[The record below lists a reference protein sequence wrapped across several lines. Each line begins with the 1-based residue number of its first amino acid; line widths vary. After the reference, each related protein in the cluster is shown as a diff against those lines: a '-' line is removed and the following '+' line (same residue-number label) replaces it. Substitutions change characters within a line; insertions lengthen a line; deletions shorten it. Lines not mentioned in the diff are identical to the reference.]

1 MEKQTLYRFNEWW
14 LNGIIRPELTGK
26 FERENYKKI
35 KERIEDRQILL
46 LYGLR
51 RVGKTTTMYRLISDL
66 MKAGI
71 KPTNIFY
78 FSFDEVSWDIEE
90 VLSLYLGNILRM
102 PISEAG
108 PVYIFLDEIQKA
120 KQWENGIKIFYD
132 LYPNLKFVLSGSAS
146 LNIVKGSTETLAGR
160 IFRIKIDPLSF
171 HEFVVLKGR
180 TVTFEKLQFA
190 SDILRPLF
198 TEYIEMGGFPEL
210 VDETDSWKIRTY
222 IRSIVIDR
230 IITGDIPQEFGIR
243 DMDLLKRLMEILLQS
258 PGMIV
263 NVDKLASS
271 LGRNRITISNFISY
285 MEYAFLIKL
294 VSNYRPVTSS
304 ASRKLKKV
312 YPYLPA
318 FYMSLLSLTERYDT
332 GKVFENIVLNSVQL
346 EYYYRN
352 GPTEIDFVLTIDG
365 RTVPIEVKSGNY
377 DIKEVAKAF
386 TRIGQESGILIT
398 QDSYHIAQT
407 SNVKIF
413 LYPIE
418 VFAMYPHELLRQFL
432 SQGGK
437 ESFTDES

>member
-14 LNGIIRPELTGK
+14 LNGIVRPELTGK
-26 FERENYKKI
+26 FERENYKEI
-35 KERIEDRQILL
+35 KKRIEDRQILL

-66 MKAGI
+66 MKAGV

-90 VLSLYLGNILRM
+90 VLSLYLGNILRV

-120 KQWENGIKIFYD
+120 KQWENRIKIFYD

-160 IFRIKIDPLSF
+160 IIRIKIDPLSF
-171 HEFVVLKGR
+171 HEFVALKGR
-180 TVTFEKLQFA
+180 TVAFEKLQFA
-190 SDILRPLF
+190 SYILRPLF
-198 TEYIEMGGFPEL
+198 AEYIEMGGFPEL
-210 VDETDSWKIRTY
+210 VGETDSWKIRTY

-243 DMDLLKRLMEILLQS
+243 DMDLLKRLMEIFLQT

-285 MEYAFLIKL
+285 MEYAFLIKS
-294 VSNYRPVTSS
+294 VGNYRPGTSS

-318 FYMSLLSLTERYDT
+318 FYTSLLSLTERQDAA
-332 GKVFENIVLNSVQL
+332 KVFENIVLNSVQL
-346 EYYYRN
+346 EYYYRS
-352 GPTEIDFVLTIDG
+352 GSTEIDFVLKING
-365 RTVPIEVKSGNY
+365 RTVPIEVKSGHYN
-377 DIKEVAKAF
+377 IKEVAKAF
-386 TRIGQESGILIT
+386 NRIGQNSGILIT
-398 QDSYHIAQT
+398 QDSYDMVQT
-407 SNVKIF
+407 GNTKMF
-413 LYPIE
+413 LCPIE
-418 VFAMYPHELLRQFL
+418 FFAMYPDELLNQFL
-432 SQGGK
+432 L
-437 ESFTDES
+437 E